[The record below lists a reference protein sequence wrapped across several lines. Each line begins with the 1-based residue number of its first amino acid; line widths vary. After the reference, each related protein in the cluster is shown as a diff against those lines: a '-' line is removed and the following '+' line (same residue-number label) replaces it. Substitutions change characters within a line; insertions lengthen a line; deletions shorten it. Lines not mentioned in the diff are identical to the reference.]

1 MIGRRVALLGLAA
14 AVSLPLAACT
24 SNGGAKVSVT
34 ATETSCQPASTSLG
48 AGKTTFTVHNNGKD
62 VTELYVLQGT
72 KTLGEVENVGPGTS
86 ATLSVNLKQGA
97 YDLNC
102 KPGMKGDGIKTPI
115 TVTGTG
121 GGSAAPATT
130 VKVTAK
136 DFTFDG
142 IAGAQIKKGDTV
154 TFDLVNA
161 GPSKH
166 ELEIVGPDGKV
177 LGDVSAIDP
186 GQTGSTTV
194 DFKKAGTYTYRCDFA
209 GHEALGMHGTFVVG

>member
-86 ATLSVNLKQGA
+86 ATGFYVKPTLIA
-97 YDLNC
+97 DC